1 MQAVGL
7 EPLYRVP
14 GVRVMPPLMPK
25 PPSMLG
31 GGGGSMGAPAQRG
44 LGPMMRSMGG
54 SVGGGG
60 AGFGPS
66 GSQHLMSGVGHIGM
80 GGHGS
85 KLGMQY
91 GGHLPMGHMGGVG
104 GPGHFH
110 PHSGHGLGHGGMSDP
125 YGGQGG
131 PPAASPFAARHQQ
144 LASPTAGSD
153 YGGGAYG
160 SRGGS
165 DVSAS
170 PGPRPG
176 SEAHTP
182 GRGPQSDQ
190 VRCRLG
196 CSADLA
202 VDGTLRCGALPLPVT
217 ILLCSFACMTA
228 IPALE
233 RIIRGPSHFALV
245 V

>member
-31 GGGGSMGAPAQRG
+31 GGMGGPAQRG
-44 LGPMMRSMGG
+44 MGAMMRPMGG
-54 SVGGGG
+54 VGSVG

-66 GSQHLMSGVGHIGM
+66 GSQQHLMSGAGHMGM

-91 GGHLPMGHMGGVG
+91 GGGPLQGPMAGLGGSAHYQPHGGH
-104 GPGHFH
+104 GPGH
-110 PHSGHGLGHGGMSDP
+110 GMPDP
-125 YGGQGG
+125 YGGQGAA
-131 PPAASPFAARHQQ
+131 PATSPFAARHQQ
-144 LASPTAGSD
+144 LASPTGGGSD

-165 DVSAS
+165 EVSAS
-170 PGPRPG
+170 PGPMRPG

-182 GRGPQSDQ
+182 SRGPPSDQ
-190 VRCRLG
+190 ARLHL
-196 CSADLA
+196 LA
-202 VDGTLRCGALPLPVT
+202 GALYLA
-217 ILLCSFACMTA
+217 LLCAHAPQLFSCNYVQHGFHAYTA
-228 IPALE
+228 TLALWTM
-233 RIIRGPSHFALV
+233 
-245 V
+245 